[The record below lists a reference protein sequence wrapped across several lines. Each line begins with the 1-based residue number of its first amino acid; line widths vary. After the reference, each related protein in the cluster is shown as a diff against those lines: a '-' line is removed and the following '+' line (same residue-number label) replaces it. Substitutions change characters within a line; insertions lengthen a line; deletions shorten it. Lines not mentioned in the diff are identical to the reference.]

1 MNGGDT
7 MSNEER
13 KKEAAAQMWLRYFND
28 HLFRQGVITEKER
41 NQMILLLD
49 REARRLNAEDSLS

>member
-1 MNGGDT
+1 

-13 KKEAAAQMWLRYFND
+13 KRKAAEQMWLRYFND
-28 HLFRQGVITEKER
+28 CLFRQGAITEKER

-49 REARRLNAEDSLS
+49 GEARRER

>member
-1 MNGGDT
+1 MNGGGVV
-7 MSNEER
+7 SNEEK

-28 HLFRQGVITEKER
+28 YLFRQEVITEKER

-49 REARRLNAEDSLS
+49 REARRLNADSSMS